1 MCPFCDHKLD
11 TEEKISN
18 HILSYHMTSEEH
30 KDGKNN
36 AKPVNLL
43 KEDSLEMFVCPE
55 CDYRFLTKDGL
66 LKQTEIHNK
75 VKSQI
80 SVCRECNQC
89 FISDI
94 FKQNML
100 QKIIGLTLV
109 INLINVIC
117 VTKLSK

>member
-1 MCPFCDHKLD
+1 
-11 TEEKISN
+11 
-18 HILSYHMTSEEH
+18 MTSEEH

-36 AKPVNLL
+36 AKLVNLL
-43 KEDSLEMFVCPE
+43 KEDSLEMFVCSE
-55 CDYRFLTKDGL
+55 CDCRFLTKGGL

-80 SVCRECNQC
+80 SVCSECNQC

-94 FKQNML
+94 FNQNIL